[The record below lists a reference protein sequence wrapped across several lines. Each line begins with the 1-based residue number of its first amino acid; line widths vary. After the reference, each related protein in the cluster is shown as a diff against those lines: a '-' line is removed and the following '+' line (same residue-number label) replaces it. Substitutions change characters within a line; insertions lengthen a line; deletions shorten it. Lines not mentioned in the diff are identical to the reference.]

1 MNQAKWIGLFAIAAV
16 LLLFSVSGEA
26 QQKKGVSKDAKGG
39 KPDMGFGFTT
49 SRAPIDIDSDGV
61 EGNQKENTVTF
72 KGNVVARQEDI
83 TLYANKLVIFYDGNT
98 RQMKVVVATG
108 NVKVIQLNRR
118 ATSQKATFEQDAN
131 KVVFDG
137 DAVVREG
144 ENVIRGERIT
154 YYVDE
159 ERSVV
164 EPEKGGRVKTRFTPS
179 QKEEGEEKPSNEGKK
194 K

>member
-1 MNQAKWIGLFAIAAV
+1 MNQARWIGLFAIVAV
-16 LLLFSVSGEA
+16 LLLFSISGEA
-26 QQKKGVSKDAKGG
+26 QQKKGANKDAKGG

-72 KGNVVARQEDI
+72 KGNVIARQENI

-98 RQMKVVVATG
+98 RKMKLIVATG

-118 ATSQKATFEQDAN
+118 ATSQKATFEQDEN

-179 QKEEGEEKPSNEGKK
+179 QKEEGEERTSNEGKK